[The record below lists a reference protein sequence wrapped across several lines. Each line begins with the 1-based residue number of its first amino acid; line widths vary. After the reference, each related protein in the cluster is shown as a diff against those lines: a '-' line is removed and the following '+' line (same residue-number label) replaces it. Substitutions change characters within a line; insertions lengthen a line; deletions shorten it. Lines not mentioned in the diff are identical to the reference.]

1 MLPKD
6 IRRDFNLYWRP
17 IFNLMDACPGLH
29 RDDPNSFDRGMEYLK
44 TRVQYVF
51 EKSKANPT
59 QWELSTW
66 SKHVRHSS
74 IVKHGTESDKAAL
87 QSEPTRFNKAR
98 STGKLKRKRKLADND
113 RRRCRQPP
121 RRQLSN
127 THESEDKSE
136 DNNSDEGNH
145 ANGALSTRTRPTAV
159 AARAST
165 AVTRASKAAARASTD
180 ESDAG
185 TNLLDSM
192 VAALGLTD
200 QVNKDI
206 DKFRRNQEAA
216 QQELRFAHVDE
227 DGNPVMMV
235 QNANRGFGASSR
247 DPNYRDNVRSL
258 IQGGREKGYCAVA
271 NCEHAEMELLHKCDT
286 CKRYVHVLCMMAK
299 DLLVSEEGGS
309 SDHHYC
315 SLLCKR

>member
-1 MLPKD
+1 MS
-6 IRRDFNLYWRP
+6 
-17 IFNLMDACPGLH
+17 ATT
-29 RDDPNSFDRGMEYLK
+29 SK
-44 TRVQYVF
+44 TAQQY
-51 EKSKANPT
+51 T
-59 QWELSTW
+59 Q
-66 SKHVRHSS
+66 
-74 IVKHGTESDKAAL
+74 
-87 QSEPTRFNKAR
+87 
-98 STGKLKRKRKLADND
+98 KRN
-113 RRRCRQPP
+113 
-121 RRQLSN
+121 
-127 THESEDKSE
+127 E

-145 ANGALSTRTRPTAV
+145 ANGNLSTQTRPTAA

-165 AVTRASKAAARASTD
+165 AATRASTAAARASKD
-180 ESDAG
+180 ETDAG

-192 VAALGLTD
+192 AAALGLTD

-216 QQELRFAHVDE
+216 QQELRFTHVDE

-235 QNANRGFGASSR
+235 RNANQGFGASSR
-247 DPNYRDNVRSL
+247 DPNYRDNVPSL
-258 IQGGREKGYCAVA
+258 IQGGRERGYCAVA

>member
-1 MLPKD
+1 MGRSLTK
-6 IRRDFNLYWRP
+6 L
-17 IFNLMDACPGLH
+17 
-29 RDDPNSFDRGMEYLK
+29 
-44 TRVQYVF
+44 
-51 EKSKANPT
+51 
-59 QWELSTW
+59 
-66 SKHVRHSS
+66 
-74 IVKHGTESDKAAL
+74 L
-87 QSEPTRFNKAR
+87 QLEPARFYKAR
-98 STGKLKRKRKLADND
+98 ITGKLKRKRKLADTN
-113 RRRCRQPP
+113 RRRCWQPP

-127 THESEDKSE
+127 RQESEDKNE
-136 DNNSDEGNH
+136 DSNSYEGNH
-145 ANGALSTRTRPTAV
+145 ANGNLSTRTRPMAA

-165 AVTRASKAAARASTD
+165 AAARASTAAAARASMAAARASTD
-180 ESDAG
+180 ELDAG
-185 TNLLDSM
+185 TNLLDGM
-192 VAALGLTD
+192 VAALDLTN

-206 DKFRRNQEAA
+206 DEFCQNQEAA

-235 QNANRGFGASSR
+235 QNANQGFGASSR

>member
-1 MLPKD
+1 M
-6 IRRDFNLYWRP
+6 
-17 IFNLMDACPGLH
+17 
-29 RDDPNSFDRGMEYLK
+29 
-44 TRVQYVF
+44 
-51 EKSKANPT
+51 
-59 QWELSTW
+59 
-66 SKHVRHSS
+66 
-74 IVKHGTESDKAAL
+74 
-87 QSEPTRFNKAR
+87 
-98 STGKLKRKRKLADND
+98 KRKRKLADN

-121 RRQLSN
+121 RRQRSN
-127 THESEDKSE
+127 THESEDKNE
-136 DNNSDEGNH
+136 DNNRDEGDH
-145 ANGALSTRTRPTAV
+145 ANGNPMEA

-165 AVTRASKAAARASTD
+165 AAARASTD

-185 TNLLDSM
+185 TNPLDGM
-192 VAALGLTD
+192 VAALGLTN
-200 QVNKDI
+200 QVDKDI
-206 DKFRRNQEAA
+206 AKFCRNQEAA
-216 QQELRFAHVDE
+216 QQKLRFAHVDE

-235 QNANRGFGASSR
+235 QNSNRGFGASSR

-286 CKRYVHVLCMMAK
+286 CERYLHVLCMMAK

>member
-1 MLPKD
+1 
-6 IRRDFNLYWRP
+6 
-17 IFNLMDACPGLH
+17 MDACPGLH

-74 IVKHGTESDKAAL
+74 IVKHGKESDKAAL
-87 QSEPTRFNKAR
+87 RSESACFNKAR
-98 STGKLKRKRKLADND
+98 STGKLKRKRKLADS

-127 THESEDKSE
+127 THENKDKNE
-136 DNNSDEGNH
+136 DNNSDEGYH
-145 ANGALSTRTRPTAV
+145 ANENLSTRTRPTAA

-165 AVTRASKAAARASTD
+165 TAARASRAAARASTD

-185 TNLLDSM
+185 TNLLDGM
-192 VAALGLTD
+192 VAALGLTN

-206 DKFRRNQEAA
+206 HEFRWNQEAA
-216 QQELRFAHVDE
+216 QQELRFTHVDE
-227 DGNPVMMV
+227 DGNPV
-235 QNANRGFGASSR
+235 NPGFGASSR

-258 IQGGREKGYCAVA
+258 IQGVREKGYCAVA

>member
-1 MLPKD
+1 MGQSLTK
-6 IRRDFNLYWRP
+6 L
-17 IFNLMDACPGLH
+17 
-29 RDDPNSFDRGMEYLK
+29 
-44 TRVQYVF
+44 
-51 EKSKANPT
+51 
-59 QWELSTW
+59 
-66 SKHVRHSS
+66 
-74 IVKHGTESDKAAL
+74 L

-98 STGKLKRKRKLADND
+98 STAKLKLKWKLADN

-127 THESEDKSE
+127 THESKDKNEDS
-136 DNNSDEGNH
+136 NSDEGNH
-145 ANGALSTRTRPTAV
+145 ANGNLSTRTRLTAA

-165 AVTRASKAAARASTD
+165 AAATRASMAAARASTD

-185 TNLLDSM
+185 TNLLDGM
-192 VAALGLTD
+192 VAALGLTN

-206 DKFRRNQEAA
+206 DEFCQNQEAA
-216 QQELRFAHVDE
+216 QQELQFAHVDE

-235 QNANRGFGASSR
+235 QNAKRCFGASSR
-247 DPNYRDNVRSL
+247 DPNYRDNVCSL

-271 NCEHAEMELLHKCDT
+271 NCERAEMELFHMCDT
-286 CKRYVHVLCMMAK
+286 CKRYVHVLCMMAE